1 MFYNLSYKYLL
12 PEDIQMENVYDVC
25 PQFENDRFLLRY
37 VQKSDAEDLLKI
49 YSDKN
54 ALPFFNSDN
63 CDGDNFYYDTMEK
76 ILKAIDFWIYS
87 YDNKWF
93 VRWVIVDKITSEVIG
108 TIELFQRV
116 SYDDF
121 NGNGLLRLDLRSDYE
136 RADKIT
142 DILSLIIPPAYDM
155 FGCNEIASKVPN
167 YAVEREEAFSS
178 YGFTRIDSGLI
189 SKDGAV
195 FYGYMRISRD

>member
-1 MFYNLSYKYLL
+1 
-12 PEDIQMENVYDVC
+12 MENVYDVC

-93 VRWVIVDKITSEVIG
+93 VRWVIVDKATSEVIG

>member
-93 VRWVIVDKITSEVIG
+93 VRWVIVDKLTSEVIG

-189 SKDGAV
+189 SKDGLV